1 MIGQFGINMI
11 VPIFLCSFAGY
22 FLDKKLGTGFIVIIG
37 FFIGAVTGGY
47 NVYRMA
53 KRIFSRESA
62 VSAYEGSGSRDDAA
76 YPGTEGSGSRDEDT
90 GSAGTEGGAGEDD
103 GED

>member
-1 MIGQFGINMI
+1 MFGVDKERHLKRQNGVIEAFSMIGQFGINMI
-11 VPIFLCSFAGY
+11 VPIFLCSFAGH

-53 KRIFSRESA
+53 KRIFSQQSTDTSA
-62 VSAYEGSGSRDDAA
+62 FEGSGSRA
-76 YPGTEGSGSRDEDT
+76 ER
-90 GSAGTEGGAGEDD
+90 EDD